1 MRGFHLFIAALGISG
16 IGLAYSGLVI
26 WVSGTSDLGFPMLLL
41 GLITVY
47 LTQGTLF
54 DK

>member
-1 MRGFHLFIAALGISG
+1 MRGVHLFIAGLGISG

-26 WVSGTSDLGFPMLLL
+26 WLSGTSDLGFPMLLL
-41 GLITVY
+41 GLLTVY

-54 DK
+54 ER